1 MTILTSTT
9 TIIIIIKISNTT
21 TTMLDNNTTTI
32 IVTSAITIIDG
43 EAPADAFRLD
53 DVHGVA
59 VVSARAEGQKCAR
72 SWRYSTEVGT
82 DKDYPDVT
90 LRDAAALRERDARAG
105 AAH

>member
-1 MTILTSTT
+1 
-9 TIIIIIKISNTT
+9 
-21 TTMLDNNTTTI
+21 
-32 IVTSAITIIDG
+32 
-43 EAPADAFRLD
+43 
-53 DVHGVA
+53 VHGVA

-90 LRDAAALRERDARAG
+90 PRDAAALRERDARAG